1 MLSETLSDSLPRLN
15 IPLQKM
21 RLNLEGKILKVYDSL
36 RKKYVVMTPEE
47 FVRQQFTSWL
57 IDALHFPPSLM
68 ANEVGIK
75 LNDTLR
81 RCDTV
86 VFNSD
91 GSYLMIIEY
100 KAPYINITQEIFNQ
114 IVRYNMVLKAS
125 YLTVTNGMEVYC
137 CRIDYTRNAYDFL
150 QQMPDYSVIK
160 LK

>member
-114 IVRYNMVLKAS
+114 IVRYNIVLKAS

-137 CRIDYTRNAYDFL
+137 CRIDYPRNAYDFL